1 MTQVL
6 QRLCSEPNITA
17 VDSPLLTA
25 PATNEKKEPILKSEQ
40 QEAPQAARWSRLEIK
55 AWAQQHG
62 FKKYVEDQVCVET

>member
-1 MTQVL
+1 MTHVL
-6 QRLCSEPNITA
+6 QRLCSEPNIIA

-25 PATNEKKEPILKSEQ
+25 PAPSEKMEPIQKSAQ

-62 FKKYVEDQVCVET
+62 FKKYVEDKVCVEA